1 LRLESHPSKHDPPI
15 KKEAQVLLPAL
26 FVSFR
31 EPITVLTEY
40 EQNHEQGGDQNDVRR
55 SVHVVQNAIDFI
67 HLCLLGWCKNWEHC
81 GVIRPRL
88 K

>member
-1 LRLESHPSKHDPPI
+1 MAGLADD
-15 KKEAQVLLPAL
+15 Q
-26 FVSFR
+26 
-31 EPITVLTEY
+31 
-40 EQNHEQGGDQNDVRR
+40 QNHEQGGDQNDVRR

-81 GVIRPRL
+81 GVIRPKL